1 MLQILG
7 FLSNGQLGT
16 VKQVYLEE
24 VFEDSE
30 DETTEIH
37 CMKILDGQLFCFCN
51 IHTRDQFLAINHAA
65 FEEAS
70 CCPVN
75 KPVSATVET
84 DLKALVD
91 GLTLP
96 MNED

>member
-37 CMKILDGQLFCFCN
+37 CLKILDGQLFCFCN

>member
-1 MLQILG
+1 
-7 FLSNGQLGT
+7 
-16 VKQVYLEE
+16 
-24 VFEDSE
+24 
-30 DETTEIH
+30 
-37 CMKILDGQLFCFCN
+37 
-51 IHTRDQFLAINHAA
+51 LAINHAA